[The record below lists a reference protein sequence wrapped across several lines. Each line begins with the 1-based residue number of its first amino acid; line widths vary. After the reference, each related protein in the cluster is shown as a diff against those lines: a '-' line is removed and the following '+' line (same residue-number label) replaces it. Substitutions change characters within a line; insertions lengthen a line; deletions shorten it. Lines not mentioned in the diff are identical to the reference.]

1 MKDWSFTFTV
11 KDVEVRQRT
20 TMYEG
25 FFEVQELKVRH
36 RLFEGGWSKPL
47 SRELFVRNPAV
58 GVLLY
63 DPQADI
69 VVLLE
74 QFRVGAL
81 EEQTGPWQL
90 ELVAGIVEDGEGAE
104 QVARREAREEA
115 GCVPSRLI
123 PMFEYLV
130 SPGGSNEK
138 MTLYCGIVDSAGLQ
152 GIHGLQQ
159 EGEDIR
165 LHKLKF
171 ASALQEINGGY
182 INNAATIMAIQ
193 WLELNKPSVLETWN
207 QQAEP

>member
-81 EEQTGPWQL
+81 DEQTGPWQL

>member
-11 KDVEVRQRT
+11 QDVEVRQRT

-25 FFEVQELKVRH
+25 FFEVQELKIRH

-104 QVARREAREEA
+104 QVAGREAREEA
-115 GCVPSRLI
+115 GCVPSLLM